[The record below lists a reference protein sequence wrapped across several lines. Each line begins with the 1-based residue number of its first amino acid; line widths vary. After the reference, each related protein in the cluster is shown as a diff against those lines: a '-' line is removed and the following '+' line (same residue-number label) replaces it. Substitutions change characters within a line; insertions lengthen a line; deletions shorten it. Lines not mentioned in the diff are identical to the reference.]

1 MPSGTRGTTEDT
13 GGTIRHGIMTAG
25 ISALG
30 FMTVTTGVSH
40 SGIHGITEAIG
51 QDTTHGGTI
60 ITDGT
65 VIGLRAIIL
74 TLYIRDRH
82 TYTGQEETYTTA
94 TGTETA

>member
-1 MPSGTRGTTEDT
+1 MPFGTRGTTEDT

-40 SGIHGITEAIG
+40 FG

-74 TLYIRDRH
+74 TLYIRDHH
-82 TYTGQEETYTTA
+82 TYTDQEETYTTA